1 MPLITTSTVLKVVA
15 LVAAGLLLAACSG
28 SSQATSTLT
37 TQPPTSPTKTPLPHS
52 VATPLTVAAARQRA
66 TQYLALYSAGQWA
79 AAYEYIV
86 PGLDKNI
93 SKEIWVGVHDA
104 CKNPSPGPTHLVSNG
119 LQPVG
124 LVDFSVSP
132 AGAASALG
140 TKQIYMTYS
149 GGQWYYDP
157 SNGWIYFGHSLSNAI
172 AKAKGQGLCGS

>member
-1 MPLITTSTVLKVVA
+1 MPLITTSTVPKVVA
-15 LVAAGLLLAACSG
+15 LIAAVLLLPACSG
-28 SSQATSTLT
+28 SSQPASTPT
-37 TQPPTSPTKTPLPHS
+37 THPRNSPIKSRVAHS
-52 VATPLTVAAARQRA
+52 VAAPLTVAAARQRA
-66 TQYLALYSAGQWA
+66 AQYLALYSAGQWA
-79 AAYEYIV
+79 AAYEYIA

-104 CKNPSPGPTHLVSNG
+104 CTNPSAGQTYLVSHG

-157 SNGWIYFGHSLSNAI
+157 SNGWIYFGHSLSHAI
-172 AKAKGQGLCGS
+172 AKAKGQGLCSS

>member
-1 MPLITTSTVLKVVA
+1 LITTSTVMKVVA
-15 LVAAGLLLAACSG
+15 LVAAGQLLAACSG
-28 SSQATSTLT
+28 SSQPAPTPT
-37 TQPPTSPTKTPLPHS
+37 TQPPNSPTTTPLPHS
-52 VATPLTVAAARQRA
+52 VAAPLTVAAAQQRA

-79 AAYEYIV
+79 AAYEYIA

-93 SKEIWVGVHDA
+93 SKQVWVGVHDA
-104 CKNPSPGPTHLVSNG
+104 CKNPSVGPTYLVSHG

-132 AGAASALG
+132 AGAASTLG

-157 SNGWIYFGHSLSNAI
+157 SNGWIYFGRSLSHAI
-172 AKAKGQGLCGS
+172 AKAKGQGLCRS